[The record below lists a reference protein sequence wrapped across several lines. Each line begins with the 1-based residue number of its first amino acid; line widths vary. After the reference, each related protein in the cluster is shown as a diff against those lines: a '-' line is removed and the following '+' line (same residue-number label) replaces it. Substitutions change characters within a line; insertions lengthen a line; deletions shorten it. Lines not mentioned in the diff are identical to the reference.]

1 MSISRLKYVSMTLS
15 FVAAIVMF
23 AATFSIYGGFKRSIT
38 FNGGIRLTLVLPPEM
53 GKENLAGAVDEAGFE
68 QATIRVTDIRQN
80 IFDVELGPDVRD
92 DIADIIKQEF
102 AANRARANEMK
113 EQGLEVPEE
122 LLRRPTVS
130 DYIEERMLPLLG
142 LDSGSVI
149 SRETIAASYGQ
160 NLQSLA
166 LQLFFGTVVAIGLY
180 LTVRFDFPFAVGA
193 SMALVHDI
201 VLTLAFI
208 GIMQLE
214 PSVPL
219 VAAVLT
225 IVGYSIN
232 DTIVIFDRI
241 RENINDRQQATVEG
255 TIDLAITQTLSRTI
269 VSSILT
275 LLSVL
280 ALMLGGESSLRDF
293 AIVLL
298 FGIIIGTYSSIFIAT
313 PVVQIYEQMRGRW
326 K

>member
-1 MSISRLKYVSMTLS
+1 MTLS

>member
-1 MSISRLKYVSMTLS
+1 
-15 FVAAIVMF
+15 
-23 AATFSIYGGFKRSIT
+23 
-38 FNGGIRLTLVLPPEM
+38 
-53 GKENLAGAVDEAGFE
+53 E

-130 DYIEERMLPLLG
+130 DYIEERLLPLLG